1 MVETSDEP
9 SLLDSFCSAARK
21 IHASCTRSWAGDQR
35 PAIPVTNESIHTGE
49 NSTHR
54 NQAAHNDITGHV
66 LDSSRTT
73 TGNDVADKTS
83 SALPPPA
90 PDPEEDGD
98 RGLSTSVD
106 EAKRPNAAVRLYGT
120 IKDIL
125 LSSKLNILLIF
136 VPIGIGME
144 IAGFNPIVVFTMNAI
159 AIVPLAGLLSYATE
173 SVAREM
179 GDTIGALMNVT
190 FGNAVELI
198 ILWVMSLLPLC
209 SYANE
214 I

>member
-9 SLLDSFCSAARK
+9 SLLDCFCSAARK
-21 IHASCTRSWAGDQR
+21 IHASCTRSGAGDQR
-35 PAIPVTNESIHTGE
+35 PAIPLTNESIHTDE

-54 NQAAHNDITGHV
+54 NQATHNDITGHV
-66 LDSSRTT
+66 LDSPRT
-73 TGNDVADKTS
+73 TGNNVDDKVS

-90 PDPEEDGD
+90 PDPDEAGDG
-98 RGLSTSVD
+98 GPSTSID

-120 IKDIL
+120 IKDII

-144 IAGFNPIVVFTMNAI
+144 IAGVNPIVVFTMNAI

-198 ILWVMSLLPLC
+198 ILWVMPLLPLC

>member
-9 SLLDSFCSAARK
+9 SLLDRFCSAARK
-21 IHASCTRSWAGDQR
+21 IHASCTRPGAGDLR

-49 NSTHR
+49 NSTHG
-54 NQAAHNDITGHV
+54 NQATQNGILGHV
-66 LDSSRTT
+66 LDTPST
-73 TGNDVADKTS
+73 TGNNVADKAS

-90 PDPEEDGD
+90 PDPGEAGD
-98 RGLSTSVD
+98 RGLSATID
-106 EAKRPNAAVRLYGT
+106 EGKRPNAAIRLYGT
-120 IKDIL
+120 IKGII

-144 IAGFNPIVVFTMNAI
+144 IAGVNPIIVFTMNAI

-173 SVAREM
+173 SVAGEM

-198 ILWVMSLLPLC
+198 ILWVMPLLPLC
-209 SYANE
+209 SYANK